1 MAIGRACFVR
11 FCERGEALSNGRRFR
26 AVRAETGVA
35 WPADVAVLQRDG
47 YARDVPDS
55 DSAHTAYPADVY
67 ETFDAFMQQVIKDT
81 YEHGAKR
88 AEFVA
93 LVIASGEL
101 LPMAWGRLRKSGV
114 KEFAMG
120 AAGVVAL
127 RVGLKYLLGGPLG
140 MILTGFTAAT
150 LVSFFWSNQRE
161 VMRRVKPYKQIIRDA
176 RDKFDDIQARY
187 RDGRYDAGERAL
199 LVEGLLRRVEG
210 EIEAPLPEAPAESHA

>member
-1 MAIGRACFVR
+1 MLPKMA
-11 FCERGEALSNGRRFR
+11 
-26 AVRAETGVA
+26 
-35 WPADVAVLQRDG
+35 
-47 YARDVPDS
+47 DS
-55 DSAHTAYPADVY
+55 GTAHTAYPEDVY

-81 YEHGAKR
+81 YENGAKR

-101 LPMAWGRLRKSGV
+101 LPMAWGRIKKTGV

-150 LVSFFWSNQRE
+150 LISFFWSNQKD
-161 VMRRVKPYKQIIRDA
+161 VMRRVKPYKQLIRDSKE
-176 RDKFDDIQARY
+176 KFDDIQARY
-187 RDGRYDAGERAL
+187 QDGRYDAGERAL
-199 LVEGLLRRVEG
+199 LVEGLLRRVLNEV
-210 EIEAPLPEAPAESHA
+210 EAPIPEAAEEAKA

>member
-1 MAIGRACFVR
+1 MPGT
-11 FCERGEALSNGRRFR
+11 E
-26 AVRAETGVA
+26 
-35 WPADVAVLQRDG
+35 
-47 YARDVPDS
+47 
-55 DSAHTAYPADVY
+55 SAHTAYPSDVY

-81 YEHGAKR
+81 YDNGAKR

-101 LPMAWGRLRKSGV
+101 LPMTWGRIKKSGV
-114 KEFAMG
+114 KEVALG

-127 RVGLKYLLGGPLG
+127 RIGLKYLLGGPLG

-150 LVSFFWSNQRE
+150 LVSFFWSNQKE
-161 VMRRVKPYKQIIRDA
+161 VMRRVKPFKKVLHDA
-176 RDKFDDIQARY
+176 KDKFEDIQARY

-210 EIEAPLPEAPAESHA
+210 EIEAPLPEPADNDDAKREAAAASKK

>member
-1 MAIGRACFVR
+1 MA
-11 FCERGEALSNGRRFR
+11 E
-26 AVRAETGVA
+26 
-35 WPADVAVLQRDG
+35 
-47 YARDVPDS
+47 S
-55 DSAHTAYPADVY
+55 DKAHTAYPKEVY

-81 YEHGAKR
+81 YDHGAKR

-101 LPMAWGRLRKSGV
+101 LPMAWGRIKKSGV
-114 KEFAMG
+114 REFAMG

-127 RVGLKYLLGGPLG
+127 RLGLKYLIGGPLG

-150 LVSFFWSNQRE
+150 LVSFFWSNQKE
-161 VMRRVKPYKQIIRDA
+161 VMRRVRPYKKVISESQQ
-176 RDKFDDIQARY
+176 KFEDIQARY

-210 EIEAPLPEAPAESHA
+210 EIEAPLPEEDAEKPEGGATKGKTP

>member
-1 MAIGRACFVR
+1 MAESENA
-11 FCERGEALSNGRRFR
+11 N
-26 AVRAETGVA
+26 
-35 WPADVAVLQRDG
+35 
-47 YARDVPDS
+47 
-55 DSAHTAYPADVY
+55 TAYPAEVY
-67 ETFDAFMQQVIKDT
+67 EIFDAFMQQVIKDT
-81 YEHGAKR
+81 YDAGAKR

-101 LPMAWGRLRKSGV
+101 LPMAWGRIRKSGV

-140 MILTGFTAAT
+140 MILSGFTVAT
-150 LVSFFWSNQRE
+150 LISFFWSNQKE
-161 VMRRVKPYKQIIRDA
+161 VMRRVKPYKKVIHDA
-176 RDKFDDIQARY
+176 QDKFEDIQARY

-210 EIEAPLPEAPAESHA
+210 EIEAPLPAETDTASKDADA

>member
-1 MAIGRACFVR
+1 VA
-11 FCERGEALSNGRRFR
+11 
-26 AVRAETGVA
+26 AE
-35 WPADVAVLQRDG
+35 QRDG
-47 YARDVPDS
+47 YAHDVPES

-93 LVIASGEL
+93 LVVASGEL
-101 LPMAWGRLRKSGV
+101 LPMAWGRLRKSGL
-114 KEFAMG
+114 KEAGFA

-127 RVGLKYLLGGPLG
+127 RYGLKYLIGGPLG
-140 MILTGFTAAT
+140 VLLTGFTAAT
-150 LVSFFWSNQRE
+150 LISFFWSNQRE
-161 VMRRVKPYKQIIRDA
+161 VMRRVKPYKQVIRDA

-187 RDGRYDAGERAL
+187 RDGRYDQGERAL

-210 EIEAPLPEAPAESHA
+210 EIEAPLPETEAESRA

>member
-1 MAIGRACFVR
+1 MA
-11 FCERGEALSNGRRFR
+11 ESE
-26 AVRAETGVA
+26 
-35 WPADVAVLQRDG
+35 Q
-47 YARDVPDS
+47 
-55 DSAHTAYPADVY
+55 AHTAYPAEVY
-67 ETFDAFMQQVIKDT
+67 ETFDAFLQQVLKDS

-114 KEFAMG
+114 RELAMG

-161 VMRRVKPYKQIIRDA
+161 VMRRVRPYKRVLHDA

-210 EIEAPLPEAPAESHA
+210 ELEAPLPPEPEEAAEAGTDA